1 MIRQGRLAF
10 LVLAAGVLILD
21 QLVKWIMTA
30 QLAPRGTVAVL
41 PGLFNLT
48 YVRNTGAVFGLFR
61 SLPDPWRGLLLT
73 LVPLAAVLFVIVMAL
88 RTSPERWWPLAA
100 LGLILGGAIGNLV
113 DRIRFGS
120 VVDFLD
126 VYVGEY
132 HWPAFNLAD
141 SAICVGVGL
150 LILDIL
156 RSPAADGD
164 AAPPADDSRATLA
177 GRVQGE

>member
-1 MIRQGRLAF
+1 MIRQGRLVF
-10 LVLAAGVLILD
+10 FVLAASVLVLD
-21 QLVKWIMTA
+21 QIIKAVMTA
-30 QLAPRGTVAVL
+30 HLAPRGSVSVI
-41 PGLFNLT
+41 PGLFSLT

-61 SLPDPWRGLLLT
+61 SLPEPWRSLLLT
-73 LVPLAAVLFVIVMAL
+73 LVPLAAVLFVIVMAM
-88 RTSPERWWPLAA
+88 RTAPGRRWPLAA
-100 LGLILGGAIGNLV
+100 LGLILGGALGNLV
-113 DRIRFGS
+113 DRIRFSS

-164 AAPPADDSRATLA
+164 DSPAPDDPRATLA
-177 GRVQGE
+177 GRAEGK

>member
-1 MIRQGRLAF
+1 MTRTGRLAF
-10 LVLAAGVLILD
+10 YVLAASVLVLD
-21 QLVKWIMTA
+21 QGIKAVMTA
-30 QLAPRGTVAVL
+30 QLAPRGSVSVV
-41 PGLFNLT
+41 PGLFSLT

-61 SLPDPWRGLLLT
+61 SLPEPWRSLLLT
-73 LVPLAAVLFVIVMAL
+73 LVPLAAVLFVIVMAMRTPPGRL
-88 RTSPERWWPLAA
+88 RPLAA
-100 LGLILGGAIGNLV
+100 LGLILGGALGNLV

-126 VYVGEY
+126 VYIGEY

-156 RSPAADGD
+156 RSPAADGN
-164 AAPPADDSRATLA
+164 ASPPADDPRPTLA